1 MEGSRFF
8 YTEFIS
14 ELGNHEG
21 AESRACEMGYAT
33 ANEYHPRRYIR
44 YACGLKLQ
52 RALHGE
58 QAETATAETLSET
71 GQERGR
77 GQEENRQGCSSGCGV
92 RKVVRATKEET
103 WQTE

>member
-14 ELGNHEG
+14 ELGNHAG
-21 AESRACEMGYAT
+21 AESRAGEMGHTAT
-33 ANEYHPRRYIR
+33 DEHHTRRYIR
-44 YACGLKLQ
+44 YACGLELQ

-58 QAETATAETLSET
+58 QAEAATAEALSAS

-77 GQEENRQGCSSGCGV
+77 GQEENR
-92 RKVVRATKEET
+92 
-103 WQTE
+103 

>member
-21 AESRACEMGYAT
+21 AESRACEVGHAIT
-33 ANEYHPRRYIR
+33 DKRHPRRYIR
-44 YACGLKLQ
+44 YACGLELQ

-58 QAETATAETLSET
+58 QAETATAEAISST

-77 GQEENRQGCSSGCGV
+77 GQEEDR
-92 RKVVRATKEET
+92 
-103 WQTE
+103 

>member
-1 MEGSRFF
+1 MGRSRFF

-21 AESRACEMGYAT
+21 AESRACEMGFTAT
-33 ANEYHPRRYIR
+33 DKHHPRRYIR

-58 QAETATAETLSET
+58 QAKTATAETLSET

-77 GQEENRQGCSSGCGV
+77 GQEEDRQGCSPGCGFKGMV
-92 RKVVRATKEET
+92 
-103 WQTE
+103 

>member
-21 AESRACEMGYAT
+21 AESRAGEMGYAT
-33 ANEYHPRRYIR
+33 ADKCHPRRYIR

-52 RALHGE
+52 RALYGE
-58 QAETATAETLSET
+58 QAKTATAEALSET

-77 GQEENRQGCSSGCGV
+77 GQEENRQGCSPGCGFKGMV
-92 RKVVRATKEET
+92 
-103 WQTE
+103 